1 MLYLVCARGMSRE
14 SSPLDLKLTTPQ
26 SPRWLILKDRH
37 EEALESLRKF
47 RVGKFSNEE
56 IDIEFREM
64 VDAIQKNKQSGTFF
78 DIFRRRHIRRTF
90 VVVGANFFLQGTGQQ
105 FTSIYGALFVKS
117 LGTVNPFTITVV
129 IAAVNVVTA
138 VAAQIMLD
146 RVGRRFVP
154 NFDIPHP
161 KSISDIVADAFSST
175 AASFK
180 SQRS

>member
-1 MLYLVCARGMSRE
+1 MLYLDCARGISPE
-14 SSPLDLKLTTPQ
+14 SARVNRKTDNCQ

-47 RVGKFSNEE
+47 RVGKFSDEE
-56 IDIEFREM
+56 IDIEFRGM
-64 VDAIQKNKQSGTFF
+64 VDSIQKNKQSGTFF
-78 DIFRRRHIRRTF
+78 DIFRRQHFRRTI

-105 FTSIYGALFVKS
+105 FTSIYGAPFVKS

-146 RVGRRFVP
+146 RIGRR
-154 NFDIPHP
+154 
-161 KSISDIVADAFSST
+161 
-175 AASFK
+175 
-180 SQRS
+180 